1 MMQLLSVLKE
11 VRIYTSCPYT
21 FIEKAKPIVTRS
33 EEAMGLV
40 GCYID
45 SSYSF
50 SLRYIVFASGA
61 YYGQNYISQ
70 GIILWELHQ

>member
-1 MMQLLSVLKE
+1 
-11 VRIYTSCPYT
+11 
-21 FIEKAKPIVTRS
+21 
-33 EEAMGLV
+33 MGLV